1 MTEEDPLEGI
11 FIKKEEVE
19 GENKVLLARM
29 IRPFA
34 AVDPESGDVIF
45 SEAGDTLIAKHKI
58 LVFLL
63 CRLALVTR
71 GEPAFK
77 PNVSP
82 KEIEEGTKL
91 PGGTVRPKLKELTD
105 DRIAA
110 RSGGGYQVNGSGL
123 KRAFRELERVLP
135 EA

>member
-1 MTEEDPLEGI
+1 MTDDPLEDI
-11 FIKKEEVE
+11 FVKKEEVA
-19 GENKVLLARM
+19 GENKVLLGRM

-34 AVDPESGDVIF
+34 IVDPENGEVIF
-45 SEAGDTLIAKHKI
+45 STKGDELIAKHKI

-71 GEPAFK
+71 PDLVFK
-77 PNVSP
+77 PTVSP
-82 KEIEEGTKL
+82 KEIEMGTDI

-105 DRIAA
+105 DRLVM
-110 RSGGGYQVNGSGL
+110 RSGDGYQVVASGL
-123 KRAFRELERVLP
+123 KRAYKELERALP